1 VLTVDI
7 DIGGTLTDGIF
18 VDGEKIICAKVDTT
32 PHDLT
37 ICLFDC
43 LTQGA
48 TQLGY
53 NDVDIFLEDVELIR
67 WSTTITSNVLAELSG
82 PRIGLLS
89 SRGHEKD
96 LYGKQPRSIVLD
108 RILSEKDVIGL
119 RSGASETEVMNS
131 VRAHHAVAAG
141 WRAEA

>member
-1 VLTVDI
+1 
-7 DIGGTLTDGIF
+7 
-18 VDGEKIICAKVDTT
+18 
-32 PHDLT
+32 
-37 ICLFDC
+37 
-43 LTQGA
+43 
-48 TQLGY
+48 
-53 NDVDIFLEDVELIR
+53 VDIFLEDVELIR

-131 VRAHHAVAAG
+131 VHAPHAVAAG
-141 WRAEA
+141 WRAES

>member
-43 LTQGA
+43 LTQGPR
-48 TQLGY
+48 
-53 NDVDIFLEDVELIR
+53 NWV
-67 WSTTITSNVLAELSG
+67 TTMWTFSSKTSNSFAG
-82 PRIGLLS
+82 PRRLPPMCS
-89 SRGHEKD
+89 
-96 LYGKQPRSIVLD
+96 P
-108 RILSEKDVIGL
+108 
-119 RSGASETEVMNS
+119 N
-131 VRAHHAVAAG
+131 
-141 WRAEA
+141 

>member
-1 VLTVDI
+1 MLTVDI

-18 VDGEKIICAKVDTT
+18 IEGEKIVCAKVDTT

-53 NDVDIFLEDVELIR
+53 TDVDLFLENVDLIR
-67 WSTTITSNVLAELSG
+67 WSTTITSNVLAELQRAAHR
-82 PRIGLLS
+82 P
-89 SRGHEKD
+89 
-96 LYGKQPRSIVLD
+96 
-108 RILSEKDVIGL
+108 
-119 RSGASETEVMNS
+119 
-131 VRAHHAVAAG
+131 AHHS
-141 WRAEA
+141 RP

>member
-1 VLTVDI
+1 MLTVDI

-18 VDGEKIICAKVDTT
+18 SDGRKVVCSKVDTT

-48 TQLGY
+48 AQLGY
-53 NDVDIFLEDVELIR
+53 TDVDLFLENVELIR
-67 WSTTITSNVLAELSG
+67 WSTTITSNVLAELRG
-82 PRIGLLS
+82 PRIGLLI

-96 LYGKQPRSIVLD
+96 LYSKEPRSIVLTAFFP
-108 RILSEKDVIGL
+108 SATSPE
-119 RSGASETEVMNS
+119 
-131 VRAHHAVAAG
+131 
-141 WRAEA
+141 